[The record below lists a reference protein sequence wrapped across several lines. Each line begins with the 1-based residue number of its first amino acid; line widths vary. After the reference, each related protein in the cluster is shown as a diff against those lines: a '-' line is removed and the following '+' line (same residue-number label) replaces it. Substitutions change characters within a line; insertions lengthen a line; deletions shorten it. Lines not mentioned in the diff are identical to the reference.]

1 MQEAVRRA
9 VTGFVVAGIFSLFL
23 NLLMLVSPL
32 YMLQVYDRVLTT
44 GSKETLF
51 YLTLMAIVA
60 LAVLGALEGLR
71 TSVLARVGQWI
82 GGAVGGG
89 LVEQSVSGALAGQ
102 TSGTQPLRDLSQV
115 RSFIAQ
121 GLSVFF
127 DAPWVPI
134 FVALIWIL
142 HPWLGVLALS
152 AAIILFCIALANDW
166 LTRSAYASS
175 GKAQMTAM
183 THADA
188 AVRNAEVVRAM
199 GMQPALLEKWRYFDD
214 SASQE
219 QTRGVQRGGAML
231 GLSKAIRF
239 AVQVGVLGLG
249 ALLVLDGQLTPGGM
263 IAGSILLGRA
273 LAPVEQ
279 SIGAWRGYVGARA
292 AYERIKELEGN
303 EKDTDESAMPLPAP
317 KGQVSVEAVT
327 FVPPGA
333 EKPVLQQVSFPL
345 AMGDVVGVIGPS
357 GAGKSTLCRLLVGIW
372 PPTRGAVR
380 LDGADLSQLDSD
392 EVGKFIGYLPQ
403 DVELFAGTVQ
413 ENIARMSAGEPQK
426 VVQAAQ
432 LADVHEMILRLP
444 QGYDTQIGP
453 QGNVLS
459 GGQRQRIG
467 LARTLYGDPRLVVL
481 DEPNSNLDQAGEAA
495 LIATIKRL
503 GERGITTIVVAHRL
517 AALSVVDKL
526 VVLEGG
532 RVSDFGSRQEV
543 LQRLNEG
550 KDPSVR
556 SQRESNRTRPT
567 AGVGMG
573 NAPQGIK

>member
-9 VTGFVVAGIFSLFL
+9 IAGFVVAGIFSLFL

-82 GGAVGGG
+82 GAAVGGS
-89 LVEQSVSGALAGQ
+89 LVAQSVTSALAGQ
-102 TSGTQPLRDLSQV
+102 TIGTQPLSDLSQV

-121 GLSVFF
+121 GLSTFF

-134 FVALIWIL
+134 FVLLLWIL
-142 HPWLGVLALS
+142 HPWLGVLAL
-152 AAIILFCIALANDW
+152 AAAAVLLCIALVNDR
-166 LTRSAYASS
+166 LTRSVYAAS
-175 GKAQMTAM
+175 GKAQILAM
-183 THADA
+183 GQADA
-188 AVRNAEVVRAM
+188 AVRNAEVVQAM
-199 GMQPALLEKWRYFDD
+199 GMMPALLQKWTAFDNT
-214 SASQE
+214 ASLE
-219 QTRGVQRGGAML
+219 QTRGIQRGGAML

-239 AVQVGVLGLG
+239 GVQIGVLGLG
-249 ALLVLDGQLTPGGM
+249 ALLVLAGELTPGGM

-292 AYERIKELEGN
+292 AFQRINDLEEDSLSTGQP
-303 EKDTDESAMPLPAP
+303 SMALPAP
-317 KGQVSVEAVT
+317 RGQLSVEAVT
-327 FVPPGA
+327 LVPPGA

-345 AMGDVVGVIGPS
+345 AVGDVVGIIGPS
-357 GAGKSTLCRLLVGIW
+357 AAGKSTLCRLLVGVW

-380 LDGADLSQLDSD
+380 LDGADLFQLNPE
-392 EVGKFIGYLPQ
+392 EVGKYIGYLPQ

-413 ENIARMSAGEPQK
+413 ENIARMSAGEPEK

-444 QGYDTQIGP
+444 HGYDTQIGP
-453 QGNVLS
+453 QGSVLS

-467 LARTLYGDPRLVVL
+467 LARALYGDPRFVVL

-495 LIATIKRL
+495 LIGTIERL
-503 GERGITTIVVAHRL
+503 RGRGVTTVVVAHRL
-517 AALSVVDKL
+517 AALSLVDKL
-526 VVLEGG
+526 VVLEAG
-532 RVSDFGSRQEV
+532 RVSDFGSREEV
-543 LQRLNEG
+543 LKRLNGG
-550 KDPSVR
+550 KGPSIQSR
-556 SQRESNRTRPT
+556 RDASSSRP
-567 AGVGMG
+567 AIGRNVSDS
-573 NAPQGIK
+573 PQGAK

>member
-1 MQEAVRRA
+1 VQEAIRRA
-9 VTGFVVAGIFSLFL
+9 VAGFAVAGAFSFFL

-44 GSKETLF
+44 GSKETLL
-51 YLTLMAIVA
+51 YLTLLAIFA
-60 LAVLGALEGLR
+60 LAILGVLEGLR

-82 GGAVGGG
+82 GAAVGGG
-89 LVEQSVSGALAGQ
+89 LVEQSVTGALSGR
-102 TSGTQPLRDLSQV
+102 TNGTQSLRDLSQV

-142 HPWLGVLALS
+142 HPWLGVLAL
-152 AAIILFCIALANDW
+152 AAAVVLFCIALANDW
-166 LTRSAYASS
+166 LTRSAYESS
-175 GKAQMTAM
+175 GKAQQAAM

-199 GMQPALLEKWRYFDD
+199 GMQPALLQKWRWFDEE
-214 SASQE
+214 ASHE

-231 GLSKAIRF
+231 GLSKALRF

-249 ALLVLDGQLTPGGM
+249 ALLVLGGELTPGGM

-292 AYERIKELEGN
+292 AYERIKDLE
-303 EKDTDESAMPLPAP
+303 DDDSLADQPAMPLPAP

-327 FVPPGA
+327 FVPAGA

-345 AMGDVVGVIGPS
+345 AIGDVVGVIGPS

-380 LDGADLSQLDSD
+380 LDGADLSQLNSD
-392 EVGKFIGYLPQ
+392 EIGKHIGYLPQ

-413 ENIARMSAGEPQK
+413 ENIARMSAGDPQK
-426 VVQAAQ
+426 VVLAAQ

-453 QGNVLS
+453 QGSALS

-467 LARTLYGDPRLVVL
+467 LARALYGDPKLVVL

-495 LIATIKRL
+495 LIGSIKRL
-503 GERGITTIVVAHRL
+503 GEQGITTIVVAHRL

-532 RVSDFGSRQEV
+532 HVSDFGPREEV

-550 KDPSVR
+550 KDQSSVR
-556 SQRESNRTRPT
+556 SHRNVVRKRPATGTGNR
-567 AGVGMG
+567 
-573 NAPQGIK
+573 PQGAEQ